1 MSALHIFGVFVLI
14 CVNGYFAAVEFSLVA
29 VRQSRI
35 RQLAKE
41 GDPRAKIVESLLSDL
56 GRVIS
61 GVQVGITLTS
71 LSLGYLGEVALSRL
85 LDPLV
90 QVIPRPW
97 AALTAHGVALVL
109 AFGLLTVL
117 QVTFGELVPKGL
129 SLARAERVAL
139 LVARP
144 FYWFLHTFRWAINL
158 LDGLADK
165 VLLPLGIVA
174 PASHTVVHSEEE
186 LLIMLQQAR
195 ESGVLPA
202 SQAKF
207 LQNAIELA
215 NVQVREIMVPRPD
228 MHVLPIEAGLDET
241 MRMFATTQRSRLPV
255 YEGTLDHIA
264 GFVHIKDAIWVQLD
278 RSRRVE
284 EGQPAP
290 EFHLKNVLRDML
302 IVPETKPANELLLEF
317 RSRRRGIAMVV
328 DEFGSILGLVTMED
342 ILEQMVGEIH
352 DEFDIV
358 ERPFPMPD
366 GGVMFDAALNVR
378 DLRSEYNISLPEDSS
393 YETVG
398 GYVLSHLGF
407 IPRGGESF
415 EQDGYRFTVMEMDR
429 RRVSRVKITPLATL
443 ASSQAAEASHADDTR
458 SAAAHAGPERG
469 KK

>member
-1 MSALHIFGVFVLI
+1 MSVLHIFGVFVLI
-14 CVNGYFAAVEFSLVA
+14 CINGYFAAVEFSLVA
-29 VRQSRI
+29 VRQSRM

-71 LSLGYLGEVALSRL
+71 LSLGYLGEVALARL

-144 FYWFLHTFRWAINL
+144 FYWFLHTFRWAIDL
-158 LDGLADK
+158 LDSLADK

-174 PASHTVVHSEEE
+174 PASHTLIHSSEE
-186 LLIMLQQAR
+186 LMIMLQQAR
-195 ESGVLPA
+195 EGGVLPPA
-202 SQAKF
+202 QAKF
-207 LQNAIELA
+207 LQNAIELG

-241 MRMFATTQRSRLPV
+241 MRLFATTQRSRLPV
-255 YEGTLDHIA
+255 YEGTLDHMV
-264 GFVHIKDAIWVQLD
+264 GFVHIKDAIWVLLD
-278 RSRRVE
+278 RARRIE
-284 EGQPAP
+284 EEQPAS
-290 EFHLKNVLRDML
+290 EFHLRSVLRDLL

-328 DEFGSILGLVTMED
+328 NEFGSILGLVTMED

-358 ERPFPMPD
+358 ERPFTMPD
-366 GGVMFDAALNVR
+366 GGVMFDAGLNVR
-378 DLRSEYNISLPEDSS
+378 DLRAEYNISLPEDPS

-398 GYVLSHLGF
+398 GYVLSRLGF

-415 EQDGYRFTVMEMDR
+415 EQDGHRFTVMEMDR
-429 RRVSRVKITPLATL
+429 RRVSRVKIKPITTPPPTTEGQHREDA
-443 ASSQAAEASHADDTR
+443 R
-458 SAAAHAGPERG
+458 SAAAHAGPERRN
-469 KK
+469 K